1 MRTAHKHVIAVPG
14 FKTPKDKK
22 EPLGHRIVIQ
32 CLHKSLL
39 IYGSCWLDTMVI
51 KERSFLVCRINIH
64 VFLFRLRDLSAHY
77 VLSVM
82 FLSRSQNTDF
92 EFLFVY

>member
-32 CLHKSLL
+32 CLHKRLL

-51 KERSFLVCRINIH
+51 KERSFLVAAALIFMC
-64 VFLFRLRDLSAHY
+64 FY
-77 VLSVM
+77 SV
-82 FLSRSQNTDF
+82 
-92 EFLFVY
+92 